1 VALCGTILKRN
12 TLASKMENGM
22 LVDLRERVGRRDL
35 LLFSCKATVSTL
47 MILVTTVSC
56 STATADKPQP
66 RSGIVEREQ
75 PRTSASPKVARV
87 HTPKET
93 SVSRPAAKKANTPPR
108 LDTRREQQLF
118 REFQEFLEW
127 RRRQKDQP

>member
-1 VALCGTILKRN
+1 
-12 TLASKMENGM
+12 M
-22 LVDLRERVGRRDL
+22 LVDLRGRSTRDSL
-35 LLFSCKATVSTL
+35 LSTYQATVLTL
-47 MILVTTVSC
+47 IVLMTTVSC
-56 STATADKPQP
+56 STPTADKPQP

-75 PRTSASPKVARV
+75 PRTYASPKVATV
-87 HTPKET
+87 HTPKAT

-118 REFQEFLEW
+118 RDFQEFLEW

>member
-1 VALCGTILKRN
+1 
-12 TLASKMENGM
+12 M
-22 LVDLRERVGRRDL
+22 LVDLRERVGRRDS

-56 STATADKPQP
+56 STPTADKPQP

-87 HTPKET
+87 HTPKAT
-93 SVSRPAAKKANTPPR
+93 SVPRPAVKKANTPQ
-108 LDTRREQQLF
+108 LDAQREQQLY
-118 REFQEFLEW
+118 QEFLEW
-127 RRRQKDQP
+127 RSRQKDKQ